1 MNEFSELSKQH
12 SNIFFHPVFSRETT
26 VAEGIHKG
34 YVHHVY
40 ESLTTKKQPALFY
53 LCGWK
58 NMVDEARERIAALGY
73 DKKDIHLELY
83 G

>member
-1 MNEFSELSKQH
+1 
-12 SNIFFHPVFSRETT
+12 
-26 VAEGIHKG
+26 
-34 YVHHVY
+34 
-40 ESLTTKKQPALFY
+40 

-58 NMVDEARERIAALGY
+58 NMVDDAKDKLMQLGY

>member
-1 MNEFSELSKQH
+1 
-12 SNIFFHPVFSRETT
+12 
-26 VAEGIHKG
+26 
-34 YVHHVY
+34 VY
-40 ESLTTKKQPALFY
+40 ESLTTEKQPALFY

-58 NMVDEARERIAALGY
+58 NMVDEARARIAALGY

>member
-1 MNEFSELSKQH
+1 VALSKQEPTEAHH
-12 SNIFFHPVFSRETT
+12 S
-26 VAEGIHKG
+26 KG
-34 YVHHVY
+34 YVHAVY
-40 ESLTTKKQPALFY
+40 EQILQSKRPSKFY

-58 NMVDEARERIAALGY
+58 NMVDEAKERIINLGF